1 MHVYIQND
9 THYLVLIKFLFIFPL
24 QEHGIDGS
32 QLAQMVEEDL
42 ENLGI
47 PKVLNVDLVLTI
59 KVNVKRERGFDR
71 PTIIFKFK
79 MRSKICAYIQL

>member
-1 MHVYIQND
+1 MFTFHLLHASLAVCTQND
-9 THYLVLIKFLFIFPL
+9 THSLVLIKFLFIFPL

-47 PKVLNVDLVLTI
+47 PKVLNVDLVLL
-59 KVNVKRERGFDR
+59 
-71 PTIIFKFK
+71 
-79 MRSKICAYIQL
+79 KI